1 MSTNGEKL
9 FGINKLESNVIF
21 QRDIDNGEK
30 GGIKGKGKKC
40 LGGNTSNFITVKI
53 SFQYCLLGKMKD
65 SLVKH

>member
-1 MSTNGEKL
+1 MCKKKKGTLKIKLLLSTNGEKL

-40 LGGNTSNFITVKI
+40 LGGA
-53 SFQYCLLGKMKD
+53 
-65 SLVKH
+65 

>member
-9 FGINKLESNVIF
+9 FRINKLESNVIF

-40 LGGNTSNFITVKI
+40 LGGT
-53 SFQYCLLGKMKD
+53 L
-65 SLVKH
+65 SLAIEKTPHQH